1 MAYKKF
7 EENLSWQKANE
18 AVVEIYRAFQNSKET
33 WFRDE
38 LLRSSTESAT
48 QIAKGHELPISTY
61 IECLQNARDGFTHCR
76 SVLYTV
82 QSLKI
87 LKDSEV
93 QHLQDKLADAS
104 KLSYGLLKKLKEK
117 SAA

>member
-38 LLRSSTESAT
+38 LLRSAAESAT
-48 QIAKGHELPISTY
+48 QIAKGHELSTAAY
-61 IECLQNARDGFTHCR
+61 IECLQNARNGFTHCSSILY
-76 SVLYTV
+76 SVQT
-82 QSLKI
+82 LKI
-87 LKDSEV
+87 LKESEV
-93 QHLQDKLADAS
+93 QQLQEKLSDAS
-104 KLSYGLLKKLKEK
+104 RLSYGLLKKLKEK

>member
-38 LLRSSTESAT
+38 LLRSAAESAT
-48 QIAKGHELPISTY
+48 QIAKGHELPTAAY
-61 IECLQNARDGFTHCR
+61 IECLQNARNGFTHCR
-76 SVLYTV
+76 SVLYSV
-82 QSLKI
+82 QTLKI

-93 QHLQDKLADAS
+93 QHLLDKLSDAS

-117 SAA
+117 TAA